1 MTHVHLTLGDDRMSD
16 GPIVILVDDDAELRR
31 SLSLVLGL
39 SGYRTITFP
48 SAEALL
54 RDLELHCDEAGCIV
68 LDLRMPQMDGLEL
81 QEALHAR
88 GCLLPVI
95 FITAFGDVPAS
106 VQALKG
112 GAIDFLEKPFST
124 ECLIARIEE
133 GVELNGRLRARV
145 QRQQEMQERM
155 KELTPREREVLQLV
169 TAGLSNKEI
178 ARELDI
184 SPRTVEKYRARMMEK
199 MQAESIAELCQM
211 SRVGESGGL
220 GLRGEGPDTAA

>member
-1 MTHVHLTLGDDRMSD
+1 MSD

-31 SLSLVLGL
+31 SLSLVLSL
-39 SGYRTITFP
+39 SGYRTITYP

-54 RDLELHCDEAGCIV
+54 RDLDLHSDQAGCIV
-68 LDLRMPQMDGLEL
+68 LDLRMPEMDGLQL

-106 VQALKG
+106 VHALKG

-124 ECLIARIEE
+124 EGLVARIEE
-133 GVELNGRLRARV
+133 GVELNARLRARI
-145 QRQQEMQERM
+145 QRQRELQERL
-155 KELTPREREVLQLV
+155 KGLTPREREVLQHV

-178 ARELDI
+178 ARELAI

-211 SRVGESGGL
+211 SQLGDTGGL
-220 GLRGEGPDTAA
+220 GLRGEGSDTAA

>member
-1 MTHVHLTLGDDRMSD
+1 MSD

-39 SGYRTITFP
+39 SGYRTVTYP

-54 RDLELHCDEAGCIV
+54 QELDVHCDELGCIV
-68 LDLRMPQMDGLEL
+68 LDLRMPEMNGLEL

-88 GCLLPVI
+88 ECLLPVI

-112 GAIDFLEKPFST
+112 GAVDFLEKPFAT
-124 ECLIARIEE
+124 ESLLARIDEA
-133 GVELNGRLRARV
+133 VEVNGRLRARV
-145 QRQQEMQERM
+145 QGQRETQERVN
-155 KELTPREREVLQLV
+155 ELTPREREVLQHV

-211 SRVGESGGL
+211 SRDGEARGV
-220 GLRGEGPDTAA
+220 GLRGNGSDAAE

>member
-1 MTHVHLTLGDDRMSD
+1 MSD

-31 SLSLVLGL
+31 SLSLVLSL
-39 SGYRTITFP
+39 SGYRTITYP

-54 RDLELHCDEAGCIV
+54 RDLDLHSDQAGCIV
-68 LDLRMPQMDGLEL
+68 LDLRMPEMDGLQL

-106 VQALKG
+106 VHALKG

-124 ECLIARIEE
+124 EGLVARIEE
-133 GVELNGRLRARV
+133 GVELNARLRARI
-145 QRQQEMQERM
+145 QRQRELQERLNG
-155 KELTPREREVLQLV
+155 LTPREREVLQHV

-178 ARELDI
+178 ARELAI

-211 SRVGESGGL
+211 SRLGETGGL
-220 GLRGEGPDTAA
+220 GLRGEGSDTAA